1 MCKTNMK
8 TNFYCA
14 NIFKHGHE
22 RNMTKLQCKIVPKA
36 GVEQTKGNEWS
47 YFNLY
52 TFGDLA
58 QGSF

>member
-36 GVEQTKGNEWS
+36 GVEQTKGNE
-47 YFNLY
+47 
-52 TFGDLA
+52 
-58 QGSF
+58 